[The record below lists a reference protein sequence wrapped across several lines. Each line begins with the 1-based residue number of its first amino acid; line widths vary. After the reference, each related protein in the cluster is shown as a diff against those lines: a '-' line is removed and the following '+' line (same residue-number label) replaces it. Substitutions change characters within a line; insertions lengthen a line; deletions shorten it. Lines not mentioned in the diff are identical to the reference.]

1 MSGKEPGRIPVVD
14 ADPMKTSALPT
25 ADSYEFFSAW
35 EKKSNWKNDVTVRR
49 WVDVVLLC
57 RTDVL
62 TNLFL
67 VLNCYGA
74 MNRLITSIT
83 SHQLHF

>member
-49 WVDVVLLC
+49 
-57 RTDVL
+57 
-62 TNLFL
+62 
-67 VLNCYGA
+67 
-74 MNRLITSIT
+74 
-83 SHQLHF
+83 